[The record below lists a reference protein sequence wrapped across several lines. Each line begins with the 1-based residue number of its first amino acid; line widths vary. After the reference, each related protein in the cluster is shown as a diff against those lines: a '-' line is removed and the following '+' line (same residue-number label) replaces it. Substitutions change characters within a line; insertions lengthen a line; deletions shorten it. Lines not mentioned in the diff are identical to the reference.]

1 MTAPIARILLRYGV
15 GLVFGME
22 IGSLLAGDPDVV
34 LFVATGVGVATEA
47 VYAYAK
53 KKGWAT

>member
-1 MTAPIARILLRYGV
+1 MIAPIIRIVLRYGV
-15 GLVFGME
+15 GTVFGME
-22 IGSLLAGDPDVV
+22 VGSLLAGDPDVI
-34 LFVATGVGVATEA
+34 LLVATGVGVATEV